1 MLMEAGEMEVFMVLV
16 EEDLVIQGLP
26 VVLEQGVL

>member
-1 MLMEAGEMEVFMVLV
+1 MEAGEMEVFMVLV